1 MRHKKFILS
10 AVLLLGL
17 GLTGLNA
24 QTVKDIDGNVYKTIT
39 IGTQTWMAEN
49 LKVTKYRNG
58 DSIPNL
64 TDNQQWENVTAGAN
78 RTGAYCDYENTPGN
92 STTYGKLYNG
102 YAVNDPRGLA
112 PNGWH
117 VPTKSEWA
125 TLIDY
130 LGGKD
135 VAGDK
140 LKEKGNAHYT
150 SLNTGATNE
159 TGFTALPSGDRENIG
174 RFGSI
179 GRFGGWWSSTEE
191 DIYSAWDLCVGYD
204 FGGVVMDHGDES
216 AGYSVRCVRD
226 K

>member
-1 MRHKKFILS
+1 MLS
-10 AVLLLGL
+10 L

-24 QTVKDIDGNVYKTIT
+24 QTVKDVDGNVYKTIT

-49 LKVTKYRNG
+49 LKVTKYSNG
-58 DSIPNL
+58 DLIPNL
-64 TDNQQWENVTAGAN
+64 TDNQQWENVTAGAH
-78 RTGAYCDYENTPGN
+78 RIGACCDYDNKPVN

-112 PNGWH
+112 PKGWH
-117 VPTKSEWA
+117 VPTKSEWT

-130 LGGKD
+130 LGGKE

-216 AGYSVRCVRD
+216 AGYSVRCIRD